1 MKKIYYKIAILF
13 TAFFVSCT
21 DTEMVTTN
29 ELTTPVTSIPADA
42 CRGELL
48 IKFKPEV
55 ADLLDQAQTRSE
67 RGVMTRS
74 SIPTVD
80 EVLDV
85 AGAYHFERI
94 FPVDVRHEERTRKR
108 GLHLW
113 YLVRFDKDAD
123 LQKIAQDL
131 SNVGEIAAIEYNR
144 TIKRAYNTQKRPF
157 MLDEQT
163 KRAIAMCTSQSAERP
178 FNDPGLAL
186 QWSYINNGT
195 IKEAKE
201 GTVTVDADVNCKEAW
216 KKCTGDP
223 SIIVAVLD
231 EGVMY
236 THKDLAQNMWKNPGE
251 NDVTS
256 PVDNDGN
263 GYAGD
268 VHGYNFVS
276 GNGYIS
282 WSEATDTGHGTHVA
296 GTIAAVNNNGIGVSG
311 IAGGDGT
318 DNSGVKIM
326 SCQLFSGDKG
336 VTLFAEAQ
344 AIKYAADNGAVIL
357 QCSWGYNSGR
367 SNAMNYTP
375 GPTTDEEWASTTPLE
390 KEALDYFVNNAG
402 SPNGVIEGGIVV
414 FAAGNEFAPMSSYP
428 GAYKD
433 YISVAATAAD
443 ETPACYSNYST
454 GVDISAPGGD
464 SWYHCTEYGSILSTL
479 PGRGTATPDENGST
493 STDFGDNYGYYE
505 GTSMACPHVSGVAAL
520 GLSYAVKLGKH
531 FRAEDF
537 RKLLLKST
545 QPITYSDESKLYYE
559 NWSVNGT
566 NHPTRLQLS
575 DYVGQVGGMIDAAL
589 LLNNIEG
596 SGVDMKVPNIYL
608 GTGKTTTINLATYFK
623 PGNADFTC
631 QVADETV
638 ATVTEIAPGKYT
650 VKGLKSGLT
659 KAVATAKLNG
669 GSATTQEFYIT
680 VRTNAGG
687 NGWL

>member
-1 MKKIYYKIAILF
+1 MKKIYYNIAILL

-21 DTEMVTTN
+21 DTEMVTTSVP
-29 ELTTPVTSIPADA
+29 TTPVTNIPSDA
-42 CRGELL
+42 CKGELL

-55 ADLLDQAQTRSE
+55 SDLLDQAQTRS
-67 RGVMTRS
+67 GQSVMTRS
-74 SIPTVD
+74 NIPTVD
-80 EVLDV
+80 EVLEI
-85 AGAYHFERI
+85 AGAYHFERV
-94 FPVDVRHEERTRKR
+94 FPVDTRHEGRTRKN

-113 YLVRFDKDAD
+113 YIVRFDKDAD
-123 LQKIAQDL
+123 LQKVAQDL
-131 SNVGEIAAIEYNR
+131 SKIGEISAIEYNR
-144 TIKRAYNTQKRPF
+144 TVKRAYDSNKRPV

-163 KRAIAMCTSQSAERP
+163 KRAITMHTSRAAAQ
-178 FNDPGLAL
+178 FNDPGLPL
-186 QWSYINNGT
+186 QWSYMNNGT
-195 IKEAKE
+195 VKDAKE
-201 GTVTVDADVNCKEAW
+201 GTVTPGADVNCEEAW

-223 SIIVAVLD
+223 SVIVAVLD

-236 THKDLAQNMWKNPGE
+236 THKDLKANMWKNPGE
-251 NDVTS
+251 DDVTS

-268 VHGYNFVS
+268 VHGYNFVN

-282 WSEATDTGHGTHVA
+282 WSDASDTGHGTHVA

-318 DNSGVKIM
+318 ENSGVKIM
-326 SCQLFSGDKG
+326 SCQLFSGDNG

-375 GPTTDEEWASTTPLE
+375 GPTSDKEWIASTPLE

-402 SPNGVIEGGIVV
+402 SPNGVIEGGIVI

-464 SWYHCTEYGSILSTL
+464 SWYHCTEYGSILSTM
-479 PGRGTATPDENGST
+479 PGRGTDTPDENGST
-493 STDFGDNYGYYE
+493 TDDMGDNYGYYE

-520 GLSYAVKLGKH
+520 GLSYAVKIGKH

-537 RKLLLKST
+537 RELLLKST
-545 QPITYSDESKLYYE
+545 RPINYSDESKLYYE

-566 NHPTRLQLS
+566 NHPTRLTLS
-575 DYVGQVGGMIDAAL
+575 DYKGQVGGMIDAAL
-589 LLNNIEG
+589 LLNNIDG

-608 GTGKTTTINLATYFK
+608 GVDKTTSIGLTSYFK
-623 PGNADFTC
+623 PGCTDFTC
-631 QVADETV
+631 KVVDETV
-638 ATVTEIAPGKYT
+638 ATVTETAVGKYT
-650 VKGLKSGLT
+650 VKGLKVGAT
-659 KAVATAKLNG
+659 KAVATAILNG
-669 GSATTQEFYIT
+669 SSITQEFHIT
-680 VRTNAGG
+680 VRKSAGG